1 MFLQLDLEKLYPSF
15 SPPLSI
21 TSTIVLLF
29 IAVLFLSRFY
39 EKSSLPLYSEGDS
52 ILKKRWMFDG
62 ITLLQE
68 GYHKV
73 CKNSQGAGH

>member
-1 MFLQLDLEKLYPSF
+1 MFLQLDLEKLCSLFP
-15 SPPLSI
+15 PPLSI

-29 IAVLFLSRFY
+29 IATLLLLRFY
-39 EKSSLPLYSEGDS
+39 AKSPLPLYSEGDS

-62 ITLLQE
+62 IALLRE

-73 CKNSQGAGH
+73 CKKLQDASP